1 MVRWSVVSGSLA
13 AAGRRKGRGQGGS
26 SSFGLRGVPTNDVV
40 GRRPALAQSS
50 NAEAKYGEMII
61 KLAQATASKA
71 PKARHIPA
79 WGEAP
84 WMIAQIES
92 EGRRP
97 DLYSPVTN
105 KRRVSGLLLDLP
117 EQA

>member
-1 MVRWSVVSGSLA
+1 
-13 AAGRRKGRGQGGS
+13 
-26 SSFGLRGVPTNDVV
+26 
-40 GRRPALAQSS
+40 
-50 NAEAKYGEMII
+50 MII

-84 WMIAQIES
+84 WMIAQMES

-97 DLYSPVTN
+97 DLYPPVTHERASAAFYWTGQSKLDN
-105 KRRVSGLLLDLP
+105 HHPLFCIPLLTH
-117 EQA
+117 

>member
-1 MVRWSVVSGSLA
+1 MNGASGIGGA
-13 AAGRRKGRGQGGS
+13 AK
-26 SSFGLRGVPTNDVV
+26 D
-40 GRRPALAQSS
+40 
-50 NAEAKYGEMII
+50 KYGEMII

-84 WMIAQIES
+84 WMIAPIES

-97 DLYSPVTN
+97 DLYPPVTN
-105 KRRVSGLLLDLP
+105 ERRISGLLLDLP